1 MPSSYPYNICQQR
14 LLNEEISKKHK
25 VVWTF
30 VFNLTSLKND
40 LNCVWNIIDFVHITT
55 VFLTSKNNNIQKVW
69 KVQGKRISVTSHV
82 LEKVLLNF
90 SNYSL
95 AEHQKSLLSR
105 GLNFAILPKNINYAD
120 YLLPLKLLFRDND
133 LCEVPS

>member
-1 MPSSYPYNICQQR
+1 MPLSYPYNICQQR
-14 LLNEEISKKHK
+14 LLNEEISNKHK

-40 LNCVWNIIDFVHITT
+40 LNCVWNIIDFV
-55 VFLTSKNNNIQKVW
+55 NIQKVW

-90 SNYSL
+90 SNHSL

>member
-1 MPSSYPYNICQQR
+1 M
-14 LLNEEISKKHK
+14 
-25 VVWTF
+25 
-30 VFNLTSLKND
+30 
-40 LNCVWNIIDFVHITT
+40 WNIIDFVHITT

-90 SNYSL
+90 SNHSL

>member
-1 MPSSYPYNICQQR
+1 MPLSYPYNICQQR
-14 LLNEEISKKHK
+14 LLNEEISNKHK

-90 SNYSL
+90 SNHSL

-133 LCEVPS
+133 LCEIPS

>member
-14 LLNEEISKKHK
+14 LLNEEISNKHK

-90 SNYSL
+90 SNHSL